1 MQSCFVCETD
11 DFREKSRVKTCLF
24 RIALAALTLAR
35 IIQKHFDKIRLAFE
49 QKRPLPRNLPGVV
62 NNQYRFAIKIAV
74 SPLFGKNPHLL
85 KLPNYLQRM
94 PATSSEALQRGN
106 KINACGAI

>member
-1 MQSCFVCETD
+1 MCETD

-35 IIQKHFDKIRLAFE
+35 IIQKHFDKIRLAAE
-49 QKRPLPRNLPGVV
+49 KKRPLPRNVLGVV
-62 NNQYRFAIKIAV
+62 NNQYRLAIKIAL
-74 SPLFGKNPHLL
+74 SPLFGKDPHFL

-94 PATSSEALQRGN
+94 PAASRKALQRGN
-106 KINACGAI
+106 KVNARGAI